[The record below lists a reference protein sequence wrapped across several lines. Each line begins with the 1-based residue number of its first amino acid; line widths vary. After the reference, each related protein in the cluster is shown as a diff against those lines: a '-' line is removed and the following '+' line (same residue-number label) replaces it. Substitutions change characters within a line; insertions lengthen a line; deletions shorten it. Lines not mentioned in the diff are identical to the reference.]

1 MRGSGAVHGEGTAG
15 RAGVGSRVRTAPQGS
30 APSPGDVSGE
40 EQGVAAVTLCLGSWE
55 REKRSFYQEA
65 AKHGR

>member
-15 RAGVGSRVRTAPQGS
+15 RAGAGSRVRTAPQGS
-30 APSPGDVSGE
+30 APSPGDVSE
-40 EQGVAAVTLCLGSWE
+40 EERGVAAVTLCLGSWE
-55 REKRSFYQEA
+55 REKCNFYQEA